1 MAEEITF
8 KTRRWE
14 KLLTYEQKQKYANAI
29 RQGYFSTYGGLSWR
43 HDTFY
48 GAFIW
53 KHPNRVKIV
62 RRFEQLLGHR
72 PEWSDITDDNLRDLF
87 GDLAANYSPNS
98 VKTICAEISAVIREN
113 DKSRTIPSMSFS
125 EVLKAKKVPSQ
136 AVYLTMD
143 EIKRVR
149 DFRPK
154 TRMGKY
160 VHKLFMIECLTG
172 ARMSDC
178 MRISSANIDDSG
190 NTLTYVS
197 KKSKV
202 EVTVPI
208 HKWLRP
214 FLVPSDYNE
223 PKEVSFTTYGRI
235 IKEICIRCG
244 ITEKVTIF
252 QKGKDVRGYKYE
264 FVSSHTGRR
273 SFATNL
279 SKKGVSLEQIA
290 LLMGHMTGNV
300 PNISMTQHYIVGKMN
315 IDSKVFELFQAYDKG
330 EPASDYDE
338 ALVSVEEEES

>member
-136 AVYLTMD
+136 EVYLTMD

-197 KKSKV
+197 KKSKI

-235 IKEICIRCG
+235 IKEICIR
-244 ITEKVTIF
+244 
-252 QKGKDVRGYKYE
+252 
-264 FVSSHTGRR
+264 
-273 SFATNL
+273 
-279 SKKGVSLEQIA
+279 
-290 LLMGHMTGNV
+290 
-300 PNISMTQHYIVGKMN
+300 
-315 IDSKVFELFQAYDKG
+315 
-330 EPASDYDE
+330 
-338 ALVSVEEEES
+338 